1 MTDEFFGF
9 ADVDVAEPPVTALP
23 EPVPVDP
30 PPDVTVVEGPG
41 AGGTG
46 FDADLGAIVGLAE
59 VEAIESL
66 RAMGLTVR
74 VVERDGESFVISRD
88 YRGDRV
94 NLVVTNGM
102 VVSATVY

>member
-1 MTDEFFGF
+1 
-9 ADVDVAEPPVTALP
+9 
-23 EPVPVDP
+23 
-30 PPDVTVVEGPG
+30 
-41 AGGTG
+41 
-46 FDADLGAIVGLAE
+46 
-59 VEAIESL
+59 
-66 RAMGLTVR
+66 VR